1 MKNQITKS
9 LLLFTMLFAA
19 STSFAI
25 ETMVAPPVNDLIENA
40 IDIDGG
46 PFPYSEVGVTFMEA
60 TAQGDATVGDCSVF
74 LAGIWYK
81 FTATSNGSVTA
92 SIANPQV
99 PYIVFFT
106 GPDENVT
113 NGNQLTF
120 VNQPSNTCAI
130 ANTITIDATAG
141 ITYYIYMRNA
151 GNSDVAINANAALV
165 PANDLI
171 ENATDLSLGPLLFID
186 ENVNFEETTNTNDGG
201 QTGCDTVDAGIWYKF
216 TATAE
221 GEVAAG
227 LTNQVNGAVIFYS
240 APNGNATSGA
250 ELTFVDQGTNLC
262 DYGDFS
268 LITTTVGT
276 TYYIFVQNS
285 ETSSVLINTEE
296 IFAPPANDLVENAIS
311 LNGLEDYF
319 DQGVHFLAATSD
331 NDGGQ
336 AVCDTFTTKAVWY
349 KFTATIDGQVVAGIS
364 LPNGAGGV
372 VFYSAADENATSG
385 ADLTWVDQP
394 TNECAVVNLSS
405 IMATA
410 GTTYYLLAG
419 VVGNDPK
426 ADISVNLSGILGVG
440 EQTINGLTYYP
451 NPVKNEIHLSAKT
464 TLESI
469 SIYNILGQQVY
480 SEKGSETRRTI
491 ELSFLDA
498 GLYVITVSSE
508 GTTES
513 FKVVKQ

>member
-1 MKNQITKS
+1 MKNSITKS
-9 LLLFTMLFAA
+9 LLLLTMLFAA
-19 STSFAI
+19 STSFAT

-40 IDIDGG
+40 TDIDAG
-46 PFPYSEVGVTFMEA
+46 PFPYSDLGVTFMEA
-60 TAQGDATVGDCSVF
+60 TTQGDATVGDCSVF

-92 SIANPQV
+92 TIANPQV

-130 ANTITIDATAG
+130 ANTITIDATTG
-141 ITYYIYMRNA
+141 TTYYIYMRNA
-151 GNSDVAINANAALV
+151 GNSDVFINANAALA
-165 PANDLI
+165 PENDLI
-171 ENATDLSLGPLLFID
+171 ENATDLSLVPLLYID
-186 ENVNFEETTNTNDGG
+186 EDVNFEQATNTNDGG
-201 QTGCDTVDAGIWYKF
+201 QTGCETTDAGIWYKF

-221 GEVAAG
+221 GEIAAG
-227 LTNQVNGAVIFYS
+227 LTNAVNGAIIFYS
-240 APNGNATSGA
+240 APNGNATSGEA
-250 ELTFVDQGTNLC
+250 LTHVDQVTNPC
-262 DYGDFS
+262 DFGDFA

-285 ETSSVLINTEE
+285 ELSTVLINTEE
-296 IFAPPANDLVENAIS
+296 IFAPPVNDLVENAIS

-319 DQGVHFLAATSD
+319 DPGVHYLVATSD

-336 AVCDTFTTKAVWY
+336 SGCDTNPAKAVWY

-364 LPNGAGGV
+364 LPEGVGGV
-372 VFYSAADENATSG
+372 VFYSAVDENATSG
-385 ADLTWVDQP
+385 AELTWVDQP
-394 TNECAVVNLSS
+394 TNACGVHNLSS

-410 GTTYYLLAG
+410 GTTYYLLAA
-419 VVGNDPK
+419 VVGNNPK
-426 ADISVNLSGILGVG
+426 ADISVNLSGILGIG

-464 TLESI
+464 MLESI
-469 SIYNILGQQVY
+469 SIHNILGQQVY